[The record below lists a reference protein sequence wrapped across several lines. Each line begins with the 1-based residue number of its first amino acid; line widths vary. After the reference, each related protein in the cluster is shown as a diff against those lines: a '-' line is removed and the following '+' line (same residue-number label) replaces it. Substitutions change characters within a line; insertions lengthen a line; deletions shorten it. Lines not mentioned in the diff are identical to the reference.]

1 MTDLF
6 FENDYGD
13 DDDAFYCENDFYFC
27 FDLDFYFC
35 FDLDFYFCFENDV
48 WNVRFSLHDKNEAG
62 IQSSLPSALESC
74 SPRLL
79 LFHSF
84 ATD

>member
-6 FENDYGD
+6 FENDYGGD
-13 DDDAFYCENDFYFC
+13 GDAFYCENDFCFC
-27 FDLDFYFC
+27 FDLDFC
-35 FDLDFYFCFENDV
+35 FCFENDV
-48 WNVRFSLHDKNEAG
+48 WNVRSSLHSKSEAR
-62 IQSSLPSALESC
+62 IRSSLPSALDSC

>member
-13 DDDAFYCENDFYFC
+13 DDDAFYCENN
-27 FDLDFYFC
+27 FYFC

-62 IQSSLPSALESC
+62 IRSSLPSALESC

>member
-35 FDLDFYFCFENDV
+35 FENDV
-48 WNVRFSLHDKNEAG
+48 WNVRFSLHDKNEAE
-62 IQSSLPSALESC
+62 IRSSLPSALESC